1 MFENCFLPALNPQK
15 APKYGP
21 RSSKTHGNLAQASAS
36 ILVRSGFAI
45 TSADTE
51 TGSMRSLTQKL
62 SSMLIPSAL
71 LLTWLVAS
79 APNVSGQDVVVE
91 KKPDGTTVKRQG
103 EIVDWIGVSLK
114 LDQSGRMREIDNDQ
128 IESIETRWPP
138 EYTQA
143 LSQIEN
149 GELAQAASALG
160 EALEQERRLWAQN
173 VILAKLIG
181 VQQTLEQHV
190 SAAQTFFRLV
200 GNDPQSRFLH
210 LAPLPWETG
219 KSGGNLPSA
228 AQAQQ
233 WLESG
238 GHAGSDLAAVSL
250 VAASWLMTSRPED
263 ARPVLEEL
271 ANDLDPTI
279 SALAV
284 GQLWRQQQAVVNAKR
299 LTVWRRRLA
308 IMPQAASAGPL
319 YTIASATS
327 QASMND
333 LALRDFMRIV
343 ILHPDQGIIAAP
355 ALYRAANLLH
365 NEGRTQVAASLVEE
379 LKTKYP
385 QSPWAREANFGN

>member
-1 MFENCFLPALNPQK
+1 
-15 APKYGP
+15 
-21 RSSKTHGNLAQASAS
+21 
-36 ILVRSGFAI
+36 
-45 TSADTE
+45 
-51 TGSMRSLTQKL
+51 
-62 SSMLIPSAL
+62 
-71 LLTWLVAS
+71 
-79 APNVSGQDVVVE
+79 
-91 KKPDGTTVKRQG
+91 
-103 EIVDWIGVSLK
+103 
-114 LDQSGRMREIDNDQ
+114 
-128 IESIETRWPP
+128 
-138 EYTQA
+138 
-143 LSQIEN
+143 
-149 GELAQAASALG
+149 
-160 EALEQERRLWAQN
+160 
-173 VILAKLIG
+173 
-181 VQQTLEQHV
+181 
-190 SAAQTFFRLV
+190 
-200 GNDPQSRFLH
+200 
-210 LAPLPWETG
+210 
-219 KSGGNLPSA
+219 
-228 AQAQQ
+228 
-233 WLESG
+233 
-238 GHAGSDLAAVSL
+238 
-250 VAASWLMTSRPED
+250 MTSRPQD

>member
-79 APNVSGQDVVVE
+79 APNASGQDVVVE

-181 VQQTLEQHV
+181 VQQALEQHV

-250 VAASWLMTSRPED
+250 VAASWLMTSRPQD

-284 GQLWRQQQAVVNAKR
+284 G
-299 LTVWRRRLA
+299 RRRLA

>member
-1 MFENCFLPALNPQK
+1 MQTNS
-15 APKYGP
+15 
-21 RSSKTHGNLAQASAS
+21 RKT
-36 ILVRSGFAI
+36 
-45 TSADTE
+45 TSALV
-51 TGSMRSLTQKL
+51 TGFMLCFWAL
-62 SSMLIPSAL
+62 SGPSAL
-71 LLTWLVAS
+71 A
-79 APNVSGQDVVVE
+79 QDVVIE
-91 KKPDGTTVKRQG
+91 KKPDGTTAKRKG
-103 EIVDWIGVSLK
+103 TIVDWIGLSLK
-114 LDQSGRMREIDNDQ
+114 LDQSGRIREIDNDQ
-128 IESIETRWPP
+128 IEAIETRWPP
-138 EYTQA
+138 KYSQA

-149 GELAQAASALG
+149 GEFSKAARGLD
-160 EALEQERRLWAQN
+160 EALEQERRPWAQSI
-173 VILAKLIG
+173 ILAKMIG
-181 VQQTLEQHV
+181 VQQSLGQHI
-190 SAAQTFFRLV
+190 SAAQSFFNLV
-200 GNDPQSRFLH
+200 NNDPQSRFLH

-219 KSGGNLPSA
+219 KSTGNLPSA
-228 AQAQQ
+228 AQARE
-233 WLESG
+233 WLQSG
-238 GHAGSDLAAVSL
+238 GRAGSDLAAVSL
-250 VAASWLMTSRPED
+250 VAASWLMTSRPQD

-284 GQLWRQQQAVVNAKR
+284 GQLWRQQQAGVNAKR